1 MPQSVYAKFTYSP
14 QSYILYVNSKLKENI
29 WNYNHVSNSAAAC
42 VNIKRSLFPASS
54 SARLFRRQSWP
65 PKNSQTSRYYVAEGE
80 AKAELEKCLAEFNR
94 KNSKDAPVLIVSTVV
109 TKRSGFTREGE
120 YETHLKDGFQY
131 YDHGM
136 QAMNLCLKAHE
147 LGLATLI
154 MGIYDEA
161 AIRKLFA
168 IPPEQAIV
176 AVIAVGYP
184 EGETAMP
191 KRKSVD
197 DITVFAERF

>member
-1 MPQSVYAKFTYSP
+1 MELQSCIEQRRSVRKYKTQP
-14 QSYILYVNSKLKENI
+14 VPREQLREII
-29 WNYNHVSNSAAAC
+29 QAAIFA
-42 VNIKRSLFPASS
+42 P
-54 SARLFRRQSWP
+54 SW
-65 PKNSQTSRYYVAEGE
+65 KNSQTSRYYVAEGE

-197 DITVFAERF
+197 DITVFIEHF